1 MIYPQILEVN
11 LTDKSYE
18 LYSEDELFEKY
29 LGGIGIA
36 IELLNRLVPQG
47 IDPLSPENVVIFAI
61 GPLSV
66 YFPVASKTCAVFKSP
81 LTGNLGESY
90 AGGRLSTAMRFANIG
105 ALIIRGKSENPV
117 YMVVYEGQVQFINAG
132 PISLMYPNTAARIIR
147 ENIGHPGRR
156 SVITIG
162 PAGERQVLFASATVD
177 RMRHFGRLGLGAVL
191 GSKNLKGIAIIGDQP
206 LSLEDNTDYMTYRKL
221 FRVVYKKCTE
231 TTLMAKYHVL
241 GTPANVMP
249 LNSLKALPTKN
260 FKLSTF
266 EHAESISGEYFA
278 ENLLA
283 KRVACGG
290 CPIGC
295 IHLAILRERW
305 SASSSVGDIHSIAV
319 PYDYEPI
326 YALGSNLGIGNA
338 SNLLK
343 LIEAVEREGM
353 DAMTCGVVLGWLAE
367 AYEKNII
374 TPSDTRGI
382 PIRFGHLE
390 DFLKVIPKISQ
401 ANPDEKL
408 YFIASKGVAAL
419 TEHYGGK
426 DFGMHVAGL
435 EPAGYATGPFAI
447 MGLAMGGRHSHLDNA
462 GYSLDQKALLDPI
475 SVTEGVKR
483 LALEEEWRNVLNSL
497 VICLFAR
504 GVYDPETT
512 VKSLEALKIYWTVDD
527 LHALGVE
534 IQKKR
539 LAFKYREGFSVS
551 KVKERMPKRFMSM
564 MTAHGVITKK
574 TFDEMFAAYN
584 KLLKKRYFIPLSNDN
599 AL

>member
-1 MIYPQILEVN
+1 MIQPQILEVN

-18 LYSEDELFEKY
+18 LYSDDELFEKY
-29 LGGIGIA
+29 LGGIGVA

-47 IDPLSPENVVIFAI
+47 TDPLSPENAVVFAI

-105 ALIIRGKSENPV
+105 ALIIRGKSEKPV
-117 YMVVYEGQVQFINAG
+117 YMVICEGQVQFVNAS

-147 ENIGHPGRR
+147 ENVGYPGRR

-177 RMRHFGRLGLGAVL
+177 RMRHFGRLGLGAVF

-206 LSLEDNTDYMTYRKL
+206 LSLEKNTDYMAYRKF
-221 FRVVYKKCTE
+221 FRAVYKKCTE

-241 GTPANVMP
+241 GTTANVLP

-260 FKLSTF
+260 FQLSTF

-305 SASSSVGDIHSIAV
+305 SSSSVGDIHSIAV

-338 SNLLK
+338 SDLLK

-382 PIRFGHLE
+382 PIRFGYPE
-390 DFLKVIPKISQ
+390 DFLKIIPKISR
-401 ANPDEKL
+401 ANSNEEL

-419 TEHYGGK
+419 VEHYGGH
-426 DFGMHVAGL
+426 DFGMHIAGL

-475 SVTEGVKR
+475 SVTEGVRK

-512 VKSLEALKIYWTVDD
+512 VKALETLKIYQTIDD
-527 LHALGVE
+527 LHNLGTE

-539 LAFKYREGFSVS
+539 LAFKYREGFSVT
-551 KVKERMPKRFMSM
+551 KVKVKLAERFTSM
-564 MTAHGVITKK
+564 MTAHGIISKK
-574 TFDEMFAAYN
+574 TFDEMFTAYQ
-584 KLLKKRYFIPLSNDN
+584 KLLNERYFIPWSNN
-599 AL
+599 NE